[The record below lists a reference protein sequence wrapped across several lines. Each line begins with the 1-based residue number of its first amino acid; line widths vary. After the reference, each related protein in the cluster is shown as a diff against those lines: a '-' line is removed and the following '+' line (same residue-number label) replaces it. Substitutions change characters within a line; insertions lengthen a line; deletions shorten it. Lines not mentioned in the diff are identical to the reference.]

1 MRKRQKIINLYND
14 NSIRSIKHVISIGN
28 EEDLNQFWHYF
39 HSEVSNDY
47 KLLYR
52 FISIMYAFTENLF
65 DVHKNLFF
73 ELIIEQNEEMFYF
86 TLWNEM
92 VSEHLQELLEEQED
106 RFEYLIDEK
115 RICIKLAKETLVEED
130 VVYDDRQKNRRS
142 QIIASLTQNSCVL
155 PLAYEF
161 LEQEDKDEVLRL
173 CEDMSDMMYR
183 AKKIG
188 FQDDVVVHLRSC
200 LTILSLSLM
209 SYPQF
214 SHISNLIVEFS
225 VFMNTH
231 KVKFKEMSAEEFS
244 LVEGFV
250 YNIDRWANTLL
261 VSGGADLHFMDNSL
275 KADLDLIKMLI
286 HPQELTE
293 TSMDDIFCF

>member
-1 MRKRQKIINLYND
+1 MRKKQKIINLYND

-65 DVHKNLFF
+65 AVHKNLFF

-86 TLWNEM
+86 TLWNEI
-92 VSEHLQELLEEQED
+92 VSEHLQELLAEQED

-115 RICIKLAKETLVEED
+115 RICIKLAKETLVEENVIYTD
-130 VVYDDRQKNRRS
+130 KQKNRRS
-142 QIIASLTQNSCVL
+142 QIIASLTQGFCAL
-155 PLAYEF
+155 PVTHEF
-161 LEQEDKDEVLRL
+161 LEEEDKSEILRL
-173 CEDMSDMMYR
+173 CEDMSDIIYR
-183 AKKIG
+183 AKKVG

-214 SHISNLIVEFS
+214 SYISNLIVEFS
-225 VFMNTH
+225 VFMNDH
-231 KVKFKEMSAEEFS
+231 KAGFKGMSPEEFS
-244 LVEGFV
+244 LVEGFI
-250 YNIDRWANTLL
+250 YNIDRWADTLF

-275 KADLDLIKMLI
+275 KADLDMIKMLI
-286 HPQELTE
+286 HPQELVE
-293 TSMDDIFCF
+293 TSMDDIFDF